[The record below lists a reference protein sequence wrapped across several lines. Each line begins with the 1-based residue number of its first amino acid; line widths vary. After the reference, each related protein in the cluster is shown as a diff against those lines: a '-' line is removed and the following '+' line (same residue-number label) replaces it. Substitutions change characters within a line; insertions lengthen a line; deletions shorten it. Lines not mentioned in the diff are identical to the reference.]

1 MMSTQQSRRLS
12 TLLFSTMLAC
22 AMLVLSG
29 CGDSS
34 PPNEDAEPEPEQP
47 MSQGPM
53 SNDDAGD
60 APSDEL

>member
-1 MMSTQQSRRLS
+1 MMSAIRNGRWSALLLS
-12 TLLFSTMLAC
+12 GMLALGTLTL
-22 AMLVLSG
+22 AG

-34 PPNEDAEPEPEQP
+34 PPNEEANPEPEQP

-53 SNDDAGD
+53 SNDDAGE